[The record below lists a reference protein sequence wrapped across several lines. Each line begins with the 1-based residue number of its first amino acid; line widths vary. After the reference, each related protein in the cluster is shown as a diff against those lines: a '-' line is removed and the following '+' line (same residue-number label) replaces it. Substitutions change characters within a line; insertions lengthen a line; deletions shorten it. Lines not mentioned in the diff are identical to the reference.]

1 MITFGP
7 VTSRRLG
14 KSPAKD
20 KAGFSVVESLLNQ
33 KLIIRSVYQG
43 QRFYLRWFHP
53 E

>member
-7 VTSRRLG
+7 VPSRRPGRSL
-14 KSPAKD
+14 AKNN
-20 KAGFSVVESLLNQ
+20 AGFSVVESLLNQ